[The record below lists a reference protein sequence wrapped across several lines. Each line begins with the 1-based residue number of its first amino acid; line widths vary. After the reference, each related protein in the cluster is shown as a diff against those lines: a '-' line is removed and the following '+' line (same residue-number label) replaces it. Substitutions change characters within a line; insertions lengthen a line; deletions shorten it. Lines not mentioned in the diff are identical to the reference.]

1 MIKKLEHYK
10 FVIVGVE
17 STGKSTCA
25 HNVAVHFQATLATE
39 YARDY
44 LEEFGNEY
52 DYEDFI
58 KIANG
63 QLIKEKKAES
73 NKNNK
78 ITIFDTDFIV
88 IYIWAKIVFN
98 KIEPWIIDR
107 INEYKDRIYFVMSP
121 DVAWINDGLRE
132 YPDLEVRRNIHRQY
146 VELLNKLKFQYY
158 IIEGN
163 DHEAREKEVI
173 ARISR
178 IMA

>member
-98 KIEPWIIDR
+98 K
-107 INEYKDRIYFVMSP
+107 YKDRIYFVMSP
-121 DVAWINDGLRE
+121 DVAWLNDGLRE
-132 YPDLEVRRNIHRQY
+132 YPDLEVRKNIHSQY
-146 VELLNKLKFQYY
+146 VELLDKLKFQYY